1 MSVDLAARDETPAS
15 GSEPPAKRG
24 HRVLAPPVT
33 GQEIVLVCVI
43 AVLWIILGFATPAF
57 VSAGSIQ
64 PLLGAVA
71 PIALIGIGMTVV
83 IITGGID
90 VSVGAAIAVCSVITA
105 KLVLVQAG
113 LSLPIAL
120 LISIVVGGLL
130 GLLNGVL
137 IAYGRVHAIIIT
149 FGTANIF
156 Q

>member
-71 PIALIGIGMTVV
+71 PIALI
-83 IITGGID
+83 
-90 VSVGAAIAVCSVITA
+90 
-105 KLVLVQAG
+105 
-113 LSLPIAL
+113 
-120 LISIVVGGLL
+120 
-130 GLLNGVL
+130 
-137 IAYGRVHAIIIT
+137 
-149 FGTANIF
+149 
-156 Q
+156 